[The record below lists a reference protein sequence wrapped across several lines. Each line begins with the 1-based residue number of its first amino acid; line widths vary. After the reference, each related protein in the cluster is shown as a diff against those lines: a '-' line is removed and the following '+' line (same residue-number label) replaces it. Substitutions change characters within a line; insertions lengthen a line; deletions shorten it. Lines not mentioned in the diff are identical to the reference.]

1 MKFSAYP
8 SRRILLLASLS
19 FLTTLASPAVQ
30 AHEGETRSRWSEPVL
45 QRQASGCYTVSR
57 TQFKERLVYELPR
70 IFIYAR
76 ADNGTQWARWNE
88 GFRTPGQLFFGKWYQ
103 NQRGHRY
110 ADDIAAAL
118 RRNAELMNTELPPG
132 SALVFTESG
141 QIVGRVATSAV
152 ANRGSYN
159 AAAAAGYYHYS
170 EGFGVNINGRDLPVV
185 AMALSSPVALDLDHS
200 GRIEVTGKASGYVR
214 FDEAKGFTLPDSVQF
229 DLKAIGKPGRF
240 EWLKGGR
247 DGFLVDDRE
256 GRVTRAARENQPLD
270 GNDLFGG
277 QRFGNGYA
285 KLGALFD
292 REARLAASSPMKK
305 LPEGLGV
312 LKGNELEG
320 LKVWRDL
327 NQDARPQPGELSDL
341 ASLGIT
347 ELGTRIKWI
356 ESREDLRMTSW
367 FVQNGK
373 RHMTEDVWFAEGPEP
388 PAS

>member
-1 MKFSAYP
+1 MKMAN
-8 SRRILLLASLS
+8 SRLGRWVATTALLA
-19 FLTTLASPAVQ
+19 TSPGGMWRAE
-30 AHEGETRSRWSEPVL
+30 AHEGETRSRWGAPVI
-45 QRQASGCYTVSR
+45 QREATGCYTISR
-57 TQFKERLVYELPR
+57 TQFHERLVYELPR

-76 ADNGTQWARWNE
+76 ADNSTQWDRWRE
-88 GFRTPGQLFFGKWYQ
+88 GYRTPGQLFFGKWYQ

-110 ADDIAAAL
+110 AEDIATAL
-118 RRNAELMNTELPPG
+118 RRNPELLDTELPPG
-132 SALVFTESG
+132 SALVFTEHG
-141 QIVGRVATSAV
+141 QIVGRVPTSSV

-170 EGFGVNINGRDLPVV
+170 EGFTVNANGRDLPVV

-200 GRIEVTGKASGYVR
+200 GRIEVTGKASGYIR
-214 FDEAKGFTLPDSVQF
+214 FDTAKGFNPTGSVLF
-229 DLKAIGKPGRF
+229 DLKAVGKPGRF
-240 EWLKGGR
+240 EWLKGGG

-256 GRVTRAARENQPLD
+256 GRVTRSAAEGKPLD

-292 REARLAASSPMKK
+292 REARVASTGKR
-305 LPEGLGV
+305 LPPGLGV
-312 LKGNELEG
+312 LKGAELDG

-327 NQDARPQPGELSDL
+327 NHDALPQGNELSDL

-347 ELGTRIKWI
+347 ELGSRIQWV
-356 ESREDLRMTSW
+356 ESRVDLRMTSW

-373 RHMTEDVWFAEGPEP
+373 RHLTEDVWFAEGPEP
-388 PAS
+388 SAS